1 MLVLPSRLKIAPI
14 PRSRETHVKKLSLD
28 IDELT
33 VESFDT
39 AKQDDGA
46 TGTVHGHLENAAEN
60 PDVVAVP
67 YTQGNTC
74 PGYPT
79 CNNSCQS
86 CMQTCGYTYYPCCQY
101 A

>member
-1 MLVLPSRLKIAPI
+1 MRKLRLEI
-14 PRSRETHVKKLSLD
+14 E
-28 IDELT
+28 ELA

-39 AKQDDGA
+39 AEEDA
-46 TGTVHGHLENAAEN
+46 EAVGTVHGHFDAVAGPEEAA
-60 PDVVAVP
+60 AVP
-67 YTQGNTC
+67 YTQGSTC
-74 PGYPT
+74 LGYPT